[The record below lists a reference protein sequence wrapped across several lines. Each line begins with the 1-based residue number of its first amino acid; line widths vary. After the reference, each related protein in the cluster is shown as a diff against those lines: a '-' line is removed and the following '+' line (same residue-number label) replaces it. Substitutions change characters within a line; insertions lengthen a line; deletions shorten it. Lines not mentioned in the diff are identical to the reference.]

1 MVDKLDMSLAEI
13 AAHDK
18 KKHFNKGKPQRGGR
32 GGHVGARGGRGG
44 HTGRGGPVR
53 RFNENRVEKRA
64 NLMKPKKT
72 IGKKEVRPVQGGFK
86 NNKPQQQQKRGFKV
100 SNFSFHLKTSTRKS
114 SLFESGF

>member
-100 SNFSFHLKTSTRKS
+100 SNFSFYFKNFNLEI
-114 SLFESGF
+114 FFI